1 MSLADDCVDNS
12 CKYGKCV
19 DGHNQ
24 YTCNCHEGWMFEEHI
39 PRWEGTNCTM
49 GE

>member
-1 MSLADDCVDNS
+1 MSLADDCVDQPCIHGN
-12 CKYGKCV
+12 CV
-19 DGHNQ
+19 DGDNN
-24 YTCNCHEGWMFEEHI
+24 YTCNCFEGWVLEERI

>member
-1 MSLADDCVDNS
+1 MSLADDCVDKP
-12 CKYGKCV
+12 CKHGNCV
-19 DGHNQ
+19 DGDNQ
-24 YTCNCHEGWMFEEHI
+24 YTCNCDTGWVLGEVI